1 MARHPWHAA
10 ACIAGVILLAAALA
24 AIPAGRRPFWSS
36 DEARVVLLARSV
48 LEEGR
53 WLVAELRGQDY
64 LNKPQLFYWSVAL
77 ASRPFG
83 RVTESSAAIVPI
95 LAAIAA
101 VAGVI
106 AIGSRLWGWT
116 TGALAGLVLATTP
129 LQFDMAHQVLP
140 DIMLSAWLVWA
151 LYFLVS
157 AARSDWSV
165 APLVGLYACLTGAL
179 LSKGPAGLAG
189 IAAAVVAVAFTDGVA
204 TLRRLRPVLG
214 LGAVLV
220 IAAAVWLVPYQLH
233 SVGRFSHQ
241 VLGGHYVTWYLL
253 GSLLERLEGLTE
265 AVAAFLPWTVLLAA
279 APLWWRQNPDPARR
293 RVVLWTATLWVLIGM
308 SGTFR
313 SRYVLPVLP
322 GLALLTAE
330 VVTAPVTGRAA
341 RALRW
346 AMLACAALAA
356 IIAVALWSPSAQR
369 LLASGLSPE
378 DRTYLPSGA
387 AERAAMALLA
397 LAGAAALVVSAQRRA
412 PWTGGLGLGLAL
424 AGMLVIEGFT
434 YPVRYTRVFDIRP
447 LAAAAAAGVPRDG
460 VVFGHPDLRL
470 SYDIYLGRRVIELPT
485 EADVRAQLATAADA
499 RLIMPAARWEALA
512 RGVDP
517 RWRVLASADLRERST
532 VVVGRGT
539 P

>member
-10 ACIAGVILLAAALA
+10 ACIAGVIVLMAILAT
-24 AIPAGRRPFWSS
+24 IPAGRRPFWSS
-36 DEARVVLLARSV
+36 DEARVALLARSA

-53 WLVAELRGQDY
+53 WLVAELRGREY

-77 ASRPFG
+77 ASLPFG
-83 RVTESSAAIVPI
+83 RVTESSAAIPPV

-101 VAGVI
+101 VAGVV
-106 AIGSRLWGWT
+106 AIGWRLWGWT

-129 LQFDMAHQVLP
+129 LHFDMAHQVLP

-157 AARSDWSV
+157 AARSGWAV
-165 APLVGLYACLTGAL
+165 APLVGLYVCLTAAL
-179 LSKGPAGLAG
+179 LSKGPAALAG
-189 IAAAVVAVAFTDGVA
+189 VAAAAVAVGFTDGLA

-214 LGAVLV
+214 LGAMLG
-220 IAAAVWLVPYQLH
+220 IAAAVWLLPYQLH

-253 GSLLERLEGLTE
+253 GSLLDRLAGLTE
-265 AVAAFLPWTVLLAA
+265 ALAAFLPWTVLLAA
-279 APLWWRQNPDPARR
+279 APLWWRQHPDPARR
-293 RVVLWTATLWVLIGM
+293 RVVLWTATLWVLIGL

-313 SRYVLPVLP
+313 SRYVLPILP

-346 AMLACAALAA
+346 AMLACAVVAA
-356 IIAVALWSPSAQR
+356 VIAVVLWNPSAPR
-369 LLASGLSPE
+369 GLTLGLSPE
-378 DRTYLPSGA
+378 DRTYLPSGT

-397 LAGAAALVVSAQRRA
+397 LAGAGTLVVAARRRA
-412 PWTGGLGLGLAL
+412 AWAGAVGLGLAL
-424 AGMLVIEGFT
+424 AGMLVIEGLR
-434 YPVRYTRVFDIRP
+434 YPVRYTRAFDIRP
-447 LAAAAAAGVPRDG
+447 LAAAATAGLPPDG

-470 SYDIYLGRRVIELPT
+470 SYDIYLAHRVIELPT
-485 EADVRAQLATAADA
+485 EAELRARLAAETDA
-499 RLIMPAARWEALA
+499 RFIMPAARWEALA

-517 RWRVLASADLRERST
+517 RWRVLASADLRERSM